1 MISSHDGLT
10 DAYLRTP
17 KAAAFAGIIFSLL
30 LFVAFA
36 LMRLSVPSGPLEQGA

>member
-17 KAAAFAGIIFSLL
+17 KAAGIIFSLL
-30 LFVAFA
+30 LFVVFA
-36 LMRLSVPSGPLEQGA
+36 LMRLSVPFDPLEQGA